1 MGLWLGE
8 AFLTLR
14 RSVIVVA
21 TSVVALSTA
30 LMALLINYIWI
41 GSVMPVAGLTIMA
54 GTAWLRR
61 GAASQQHQKEV
72 QRLLGQ
78 ATSPAVADQLWQQRD
93 QLLKDGRFEGRQLP
107 VTVLFTDTANFTT
120 VSEHFQPA
128 ELMDWLNRGMASC
141 VPAVTTRG
149 GMINKFTGDGMLAVF
164 GVPLSE
170 DPKADARA
178 AIEAVIEIQ
187 TGLVKLNEELAKE
200 GAPANRMRIGIHSG
214 VVLAGS
220 MGSSERLEY
229 AIIGDT
235 VNCASRL
242 ESFEKSRHVGVL
254 RVLVSSTTR
263 ELLGDELNN
272 SLHWDEWGEI
282 QVKGREEP
290 LLVAELKMDNA
301 PEVQRANPHQ

>member
-1 MGLWLGE
+1 
-8 AFLTLR
+8 
-14 RSVIVVA
+14 
-21 TSVVALSTA
+21 
-30 LMALLINYIWI
+30 
-41 GSVMPVAGLTIMA
+41 
-54 GTAWLRR
+54 
-61 GAASQQHQKEV
+61 
-72 QRLLGQ
+72 
-78 ATSPAVADQLWQQRD
+78 
-93 QLLKDGRFEGRQLP
+93 
-107 VTVLFTDTANFTT
+107 
-120 VSEHFQPA
+120 
-128 ELMDWLNRGMASC
+128 MDWLNRGMASC

-164 GVPLSE
+164 GAPLSE
-170 DPKADARA
+170 DPNADARS
-178 AIEAVIEIQ
+178 AIEAAIEIQ

-290 LLVAELKMDNA
+290 LLVAELKMDSA
-301 PEVQRANPHQ
+301 PEVQQANPHQ